1 MQEKEQPSNTRQ
13 SLQET
18 PCKRLLAR
26 DSSRETPRKGVSRE
40 RLLLL
45 TRDSSRE
52 TCARDSSLETP
63 RKRPLVRDS
72 FSLQETPPPRKRLLV
87 IDSSPC
93 QRPLARD
100 SFSSQETP
108 HKRLHAS
115 DSSQETPHER
125 LLARDSLQET
135 SCKRLWRETPCFLQ
149 GVSCKESL
157 ARYYDKGW
165 DKNLRPATIRTPK
178 HAALTLPHNNQ
189 QTNVDSQG
197 IKRHDS

>member
-1 MQEKEQPSNTRQ
+1 M
-13 SLQET
+13 
-18 PCKRLLAR
+18 
-26 DSSRETPRKGVSRE
+26 
-40 RLLLL
+40 
-45 TRDSSRE
+45 
-52 TCARDSSLETP
+52 
-63 RKRPLVRDS
+63 RDS

-87 IDSSPC
+87 IDSSPR

-165 DKNLRPATIRTPK
+165 DKKLEPATIRTPK
-178 HAALTLPHNNQ
+178 HAAPKLPHKIMARDGTRTWGQRLLGRPNMPRLHYHTTINKQ
-189 QTNVDSQG
+189 MQTARV
-197 IKRHDS
+197 